1 MKNRILIVG
10 AGVSG
15 LTTGYVLSEQG
26 HDVIVLAEKDAS
38 ETPSVIAGALWEW
51 PPAVCGHHDDVKS
64 LDRSKRWCIRSY
76 ERFSELSN
84 EASSGVSMRKS
95 HFYFYKAVEE
105 SDKELTKMLELMPH
119 VAGFVRDPELIVQ
132 NGINPSLG
140 LVDAYSHLA
149 PIIDTDVYMEML
161 RQQLALSGCR
171 FVRRRLMGDLRD
183 TAGDLLAE
191 FDAAIIVDC
200 AGLGSRE
207 LASDPMFPLRGALV
221 RMVNDGKRM
230 PSITDAHCITHD
242 ESNADQNMI
251 YVVPR
256 GKDRLLLGGI
266 AEPNEWDT
274 NINLTNCAAVR
285 DILER
290 CRRFMLVLR
299 RAKFHVSPVSVGLRP
314 ARPRNVRL
322 ECEPA
327 HPRIHNYGHGGSGF
341 SLSWGCAEE
350 VADLVRTITVQFN

>member
-1 MKNRILIVG
+1 
-10 AGVSG
+10 
-15 LTTGYVLSEQG
+15 
-26 HDVIVLAEKDAS
+26 
-38 ETPSVIAGALWEW
+38 
-51 PPAVCGHHDDVKS
+51 
-64 LDRSKRWCIRSY
+64 
-76 ERFSELSN
+76 
-84 EASSGVSMRKS
+84 
-95 HFYFYKAVEE
+95 
-105 SDKELTKMLELMPH
+105 
-119 VAGFVRDPELIVQ
+119 
-132 NGINPSLG
+132 
-140 LVDAYSHLA
+140 
-149 PIIDTDVYMEML
+149 
-161 RQQLALSGCR
+161 
-171 FVRRRLMGDLRD
+171 
-183 TAGDLLAE
+183 
-191 FDAAIIVDC
+191 
-200 AGLGSRE
+200 
-207 LASDPMFPLRGALV
+207 MFPLRGALV
-221 RMVNDGKRM
+221 RMVNDCKQM

-314 ARPRNVRL
+314 ARSRNVRL

-327 HPRIHNYGHGGSGF
+327 HPIIHNYGHGGSGF